1 MDNSIILQKKTL
13 GGRLLSIYL
22 FSEGALNPLFAIHS
36 SLSAAHVAKLLSR
49 IKQCLQVKLF
59 TS

>member
-1 MDNSIILQKKTL
+1 MLCHLIRIYSMDNSIILQKKTL

-36 SLSAAHVAKLLSR
+36 SLSAAHVAE
-49 IKQCLQVKLF
+49 
-59 TS
+59 